1 MVPLLFHKLCK
12 PFKTFLLYPPYTSYA
27 NSLVW
32 LTSIIVS
39 FDTVPHLSNHS
50 LTSCHQSEP
59 VLTILILISSVLFH
73 HHKVTTISSSVLID
87 IPDGQ
92 RQFLFLILLLK
103 LLLVLLLPIGVL
115 STVKT
120 DCSTQFEYSPLTAL
134 KYLLRTKRIH
144 TTAYHPCAN
153 GMVERFHRQFI
164 ACFNSSSDSS
174 EWTDLLLLFPLSIR
188 CSLKQDL
195 LCTPAQLV
203 YGSTLRLPS
212 QFFTPSS
219 VDKQLDPAIYADR
232 LSSYMQQL

>member
-1 MVPLLFHKLCK
+1 MVNFYHR
-12 PFKTFLLYPPYTSYA
+12 FLRHCA
-27 NSLVW
+27 SLVQ
-32 LTSIIVS
+32 
-39 FDTVPHLSNHS
+39 S
-50 LTSCHQSEP
+50 LTDLLSPKRTSTDHIDLDIVGPLPPSQGYHY
-59 VLTILILISSVLFH
+59 LLISVDRY
-73 HHKVTTISSSVLID
+73 TRW
-87 IPDGQ
+87 PQ

-134 KYLLRTKRIH
+134 KYLLGTKRIH
-144 TTAYHPCAN
+144 TTAYQPCAN

-188 CSLKQDL
+188 CSLKQDI

-232 LSSYMQQL
+232 LSSYMQQLRPVPPRP